1 MCAALRSARPV
12 WRAAV
17 AEAALDRRTIEQAEA
32 ISGQA
37 PLLVALSGGGDSTAL
52 LHLLAER
59 LGAPRLLAIVIDH
72 GLRDGSADDAA
83 RAAGFAAGLGVES
96 KVLRLAWPDGPKRA
110 QADAREKRYAAL
122 CDAARAVNA
131 ACIALGHTR
140 DDQAETVLLRAV
152 RGSSWRGLA
161 GMRALAPAPLW
172 PEGRGVM
179 LARPLLHARRD
190 ALRAELRSRGA
201 AWIEDPA
208 NSNTDFARVRARQK
222 LAALEARG
230 FDPMR
235 FAALAEE
242 LSPRAAA
249 LDRAAGDLVARAVRF
264 EADIARIGLSE
275 WASAAAVRAHAL
287 AALIAAAAGA
297 PRAPGAD
304 QAAALEAQLNAPDF
318 KAATLGGALIRRRGG
333 AVLLSRDPG
342 ALAGRADGAGP
353 LAPAPLPLGKT
364 MVWDGRLEL
373 RMAEPGWE
381 IAAEAGAPVLVRG
394 RKRAPLEAADPRWL
408 LAARC
413 AHALGL

>member
-1 MCAALRSARPV
+1 MCAGSHSAKRA

-17 AEAALDRRTIEQAEA
+17 ADASLDRHTIEQAAA

-37 PLLVALSGGGDSTAL
+37 PLLIALSGGGDSTAL
-52 LHLLAER
+52 LHLLAES
-59 LGAPRLLAIVIDH
+59 LGARRLIAIVIDH
-72 GLRDGSADDAA
+72 GLRAGSADDAA
-83 RAAGFAAGLGVES
+83 RAAGFAAELGVEG

-110 QADAREKRYAAL
+110 QASAREKRYAAL
-122 CDAARAVNA
+122 CDAARAVGAN
-131 ACIALGHTR
+131 CIMLGHTR
-140 DDQAETVLLRAV
+140 DDQAETVLLRAA

-172 PEGRGVM
+172 PEGRGLM

-190 ALRAELRSRGA
+190 GLRVALRARGA

-208 NSNTDFARVRARQK
+208 NSNTDFARVRARRK
-222 LAALEARG
+222 LAALEAAG

-235 FAALAEE
+235 LAALAEK
-242 LSPRAAA
+242 LSPRAAE
-249 LDRAAGDLVARAVRF
+249 LDRAAGDLIARAVRF
-264 EADIARIGLSE
+264 EADIARIALADWQGPHT
-275 WASAAAVRAHAL
+275 VRTHAF

-297 PRAPGAD
+297 PRAPGAE
-304 QAAALEAQLNAPDF
+304 QAAALEAQLGAPDF

-353 LAPAPLPLGKT
+353 LAPVPLPPGKAA
-364 MVWDGRLEL
+364 VWDGRLAL
-373 RMAEPGWE
+373 LMPEPGWE
-381 IAAEAGAPVLVRG
+381 IAAEAGAPVLARG
-394 RKRAPLEAADPRWL
+394 LARAPLEAANPRWL
-408 LAARC
+408 LAERC